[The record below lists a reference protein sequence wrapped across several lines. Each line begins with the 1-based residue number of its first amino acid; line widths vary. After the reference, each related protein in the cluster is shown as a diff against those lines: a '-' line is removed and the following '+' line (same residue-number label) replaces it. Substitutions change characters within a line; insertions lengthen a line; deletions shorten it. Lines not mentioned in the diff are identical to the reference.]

1 MRIWVS
7 LWWRFVFRW
16 DSGGLVLG
24 GICEYM
30 CQHAPISGDMS
41 YHNLKYLQINW
52 VGGKKGRC
60 FNGQGAE
67 KGSCSGGQSVV
78 RLRFCGEKIGTV
90 KVRRASSRSLV

>member
-1 MRIWVS
+1 
-7 LWWRFVFRW
+7 VFRW

-52 VGGKKGRC
+52 GGGGGRAAAASQNHVGCPPNTRDTFNQIKKPHREC
-60 FNGQGAE
+60 
-67 KGSCSGGQSVV
+67 
-78 RLRFCGEKIGTV
+78 RL
-90 KVRRASSRSLV
+90 